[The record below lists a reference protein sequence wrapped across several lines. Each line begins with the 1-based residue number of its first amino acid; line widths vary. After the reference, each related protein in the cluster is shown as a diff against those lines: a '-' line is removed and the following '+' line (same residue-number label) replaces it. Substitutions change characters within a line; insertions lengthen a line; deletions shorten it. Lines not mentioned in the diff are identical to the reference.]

1 MILGITNRTENWK
14 TARHFVPL
22 CKDGDALLAL
32 VQRLGEP
39 EGLLPSE
46 VGIELF
52 WKGVRDYLHEHNSG
66 SEHDPEDWARRYE
79 CLFPN
84 LSQRCFG
91 RLHGRENYDRKQWA
105 RQENWAKKLFANLC
119 NTEVDV
125 VIETPS
131 SLFIGEAKHEMGFGA
146 DRRLV
151 LVHQLIRQY
160 VTASV
165 LADKLKCEGQGE
177 RKIVPFVV
185 VDDVKRSRR
194 FEQVRFMCRQG
205 WLRKENVLGWKE
217 VKDLGSRRGE
227 SRAWFPSTQISA

>member
-91 RLHGRENYDRKQWA
+91 RLHGRENYDRKQWTRPEA
-105 RQENWAKKLFANLC
+105 WEKKLFENLR

-125 VIETPS
+125 VIETPN
-131 SLFIGEAKHEMGFGA
+131 SLFIGEAKHKMGFGA

-217 VKDLGSRRGE
+217 VKDLGS
-227 SRAWFPSTQISA
+227 